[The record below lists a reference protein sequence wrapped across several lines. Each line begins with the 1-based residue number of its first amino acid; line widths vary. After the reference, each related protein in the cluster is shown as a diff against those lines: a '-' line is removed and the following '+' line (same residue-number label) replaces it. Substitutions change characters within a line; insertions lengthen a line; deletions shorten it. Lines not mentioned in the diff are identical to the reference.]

1 MQHYAAVCS
10 TKPVGGVWRS
20 LRYQIR
26 TYNQSADE
34 IDADDEEY
42 QASNEKLAQLPVIFL
57 VLPDGCEEHDDSQRT
72 EHSSQKCV
80 FGEIVAHHQPVEELN
95 CDDNDQVEDEPIDQ
109 FYP

>member
-57 VLPDGCEEHDDSQRT
+57 VLPDGC
-72 EHSSQKCV
+72 
-80 FGEIVAHHQPVEELN
+80 
-95 CDDNDQVEDEPIDQ
+95 
-109 FYP
+109 